1 MISMLHPIIIQ
12 LFLILLK
19 IVCLLIII
27 AYYTIAERKIMAAIQ
42 RRRGPNVVGF
52 WGLLQ
57 PVADGLKLVAKEI
70 IIPSHSNS
78 RIFTLAP
85 IMILTLALVS

>member
-1 MISMLHPIIIQ
+1 MTKMLSPFFAQ
-12 LFLILLK
+12 LLLTLVK
-19 IVCLLIII
+19 VICLLVTI

-57 PVADGLKLVAKEI
+57 PLADGLKLIAKEMV
-70 IIPSHSNS
+70 IPSHSNS

-85 IMILTLALVS
+85 LFVLTLSLVN